1 MKMEVRKRLSKGSR
15 VMKGLTYLRRSIGLS
30 IIAEIGVL
38 EGIVALALLCFLFV
52 GWIHQKY

>member
-1 MKMEVRKRLSKGSR
+1 MAGVELKMEVRKRLSKGSR

-38 EGIVALALLCFLFV
+38 EGIVALALLCF
-52 GWIHQKY
+52 